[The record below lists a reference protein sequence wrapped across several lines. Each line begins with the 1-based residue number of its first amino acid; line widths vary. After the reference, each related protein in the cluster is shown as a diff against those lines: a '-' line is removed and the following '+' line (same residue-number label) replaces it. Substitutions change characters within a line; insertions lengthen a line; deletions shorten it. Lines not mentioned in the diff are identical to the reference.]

1 MALLLGVRVLVDKSY
16 NDLDMALVAEADVL
30 FLATGVLL
38 TMLTHY
44 SLLTTDY

>member
-30 FLATGVLL
+30 FLATGRVRVRVRV
-38 TMLTHY
+38 TM
-44 SLLTTDY
+44 SRSV